1 MRKSVTAMSTAR
13 RLGFDLNQ
21 EKVLQE
27 VGYKSSAGSIMQAL
41 LLSSISDDDIQ
52 SFRKALGLNPLH
64 IAAWTGNVK
73 SIQDQL
79 ANGLNLP
86 ADASAQTEGGFT
98 PLHLAASRGHAD
110 VIEFLLSVQG
120 VDGKAVSQE
129 GFIALHFAASVGH
142 YESVKLLL
150 QKCADA
156 VNSKDYIFGRTALH
170 FAALGGHATVAELV
184 ASRPADVTSQTAGGF
199 TPLHLASSR
208 GHADV
213 VKFLLSLQGVD
224 GNAISSEGFTALQ
237 LAAYG
242 GHYESVRLLLER
254 CADVVNSVDKVF
266 GRTALHFAALGGGY
280 TRDNDKF
287 DRHAYAAVVELLAT
301 VPGFTISPK
310 DRVRD
315 LSPLLLAAMQP
326 KHWFNLPVI
335 EKLLQLDANH
345 THINEKVGYLEVSM
359 MIQL

>member
-1 MRKSVTAMSTAR
+1 
-13 RLGFDLNQ
+13 
-21 EKVLQE
+21 
-27 VGYKSSAGSIMQAL
+27 MQAC
-41 LLSSISDDDIQ
+41 
-52 SFRKALGLNPLH
+52 
-64 IAAWTGNVK
+64 
-73 SIQDQL
+73 
-79 ANGLNLP
+79 ANGLNCP

-150 QKCADA
+150 QKCA

-213 VKFLLSLQGVD
+213 VKFLLSLQGID

-266 GRTALHFAALGGGY
+266 GRTALHFAALGGGH
-280 TRDNDKF
+280 TRDNYKF
-287 DRHAYAAVVELLAT
+287 DRHAYAAIVELLVK

-315 LSPLLLAAMQP
+315 LSLLLLAAMQP
-326 KHWFNLPVI
+326 KHWCNLSVI
-335 EKLLQLDANH
+335 EKLLQLDAITN
-345 THINEKVGYLEVSM
+345 TYMKRLAIWKYPL